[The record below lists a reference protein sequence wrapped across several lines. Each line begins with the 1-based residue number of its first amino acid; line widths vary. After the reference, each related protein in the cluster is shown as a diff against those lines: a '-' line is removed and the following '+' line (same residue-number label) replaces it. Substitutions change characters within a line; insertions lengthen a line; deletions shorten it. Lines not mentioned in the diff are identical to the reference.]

1 MSSKKVEIINKSTR
15 FKNYLQVD
23 EYKIKHALFEGGFSE
38 TIEREVIERGH
49 VGAVLLYDPKLHL
62 LVLINQFRPAAFA
75 AKGSPWWNDDLSP
88 WMVECVAGIIDDGE
102 SPEEMCRRESLEEAN
117 CQVSELHFLYKY
129 FSSPGCLTETV
140 FLYCG
145 RIDASNAGG
154 VYGLKEEG
162 EDIHVFTAT
171 PEEAYQMLEDGR
183 INNSMTML
191 AIQWFQLNGDK
202 LRYIWLGKGA

>member
-1 MSSKKVEIINKSTR
+1 MSSKEVKIINKSTP

-23 EYKIKHALFEGGFSE
+23 EYTLKHTLFEGGFSE
-38 TIEREVIERGH
+38 VIEREVIERGH

-62 LVLINQFRPAAFA
+62 FVLTKQFRPAAFA
-75 AKGSPWWNDDLSP
+75 AKGTLWWNDDFSP
-88 WMVECVAGIIDDGE
+88 WLVECVAGIIEKGE
-102 SPEEMCRRESLEEAN
+102 SPEELCYRESLEEAN
-117 CQVSELHFLYKY
+117 CHVSELHFLYKY

-145 RIDASNAGG
+145 RVDASNSGG

-162 EDIHVFTAT
+162 ENIHVFTAS
-171 PEEAYQMLEDGR
+171 PEETYQMLEDGL

-191 AIQWFQLNGDK
+191 AVQWFRLNGDN
-202 LRYIWLGKGA
+202 LRHIWLGKGA

>member
-1 MSSKKVEIINKSTR
+1 MSSKEVEIINKSTR

-23 EYKIKHALFEGGFSE
+23 EYNLKHTLFEGGFSE
-38 TIEREVIERGH
+38 VIEREVIERGH

-62 LVLINQFRPAAFA
+62 FVLTKQFRPAAFA
-75 AKGSPWWNDDLSP
+75 AKDALWWNDDFSP
-88 WMVECVAGIIDDGE
+88 WIVECVAGIIEKGE
-102 SPEEMCRRESLEEAN
+102 STEELCYRESLEEAN

-145 RIDASNAGG
+145 RVDASNSGG
-154 VYGLKEEG
+154 VYGLIEEG
-162 EDIHVFTAT
+162 ENIHVFTAS
-171 PEEAYQMLEDGR
+171 PEETYQMLEDGL

-191 AIQWFQLNGDK
+191 AVQWFQLNGDK